1 MIRAGLRKNDTGKI
15 KRRNENPNGDDWY
28 LVQLDDGGTAL
39 YRRSQLDDAQ
49 AMMNAIGAMDTSSET
64 PQQSEVVSEP
74 VAQLI
79 TRYERK
85 ALEAQKRPHE
95 EPEEDDAQAQK
106 RLREEPEEE
115 EGGLDTSDRDVLDQ
129 IMRS

>member
-1 MIRAGLRKNDTGKI
+1 MA
-15 KRRNENPNGDDWY
+15 
-28 LVQLDDGGTAL
+28 
-39 YRRSQLDDAQ
+39 
-49 AMMNAIGAMDTSSET
+49 
-64 PQQSEVVSEP
+64 SEP

-79 TRYERK
+79 ARYERE

-95 EPEEDDAQAQK
+95 ETEEDDAQAQK

-115 EGGLDTSDRDVLDQ
+115 EGGLDTSYSDILDQ